1 MGASLVP
8 CERSAAEVLL
18 RLERNIVCVD
28 RNFFDVLEV
37 LLGGKIQNLNTFL
50 SSNYKPVKLLREEN
64 AVDWSFTITGSQEL
78 SLDEVPNHDLAITR
92 ARGEVGGTV
101 NHIKSVDLSFVA
113 NKGVVKGHVK
123 IVPNLDGLVPRSS
136 HANCWLSSVVEF
148 DAGDGI
154 SVLIFVNSVLAL

>member
-1 MGASLVP
+1 M
-8 CERSAAEVLL
+8 
-18 RLERNIVCVD
+18 
-28 RNFFDVLEV
+28 
-37 LLGGKIQNLNTFL
+37 
-50 SSNYKPVKLLREEN
+50 SSNHKPVKLLREEN
-64 AVDWSFTITGSQEL
+64 AVDWSSAFTGSQEL

-92 ARGEVGGTV
+92 ARSEVGGTV

-136 HANCWLSSVVEF
+136 HANCWLSSMVEF